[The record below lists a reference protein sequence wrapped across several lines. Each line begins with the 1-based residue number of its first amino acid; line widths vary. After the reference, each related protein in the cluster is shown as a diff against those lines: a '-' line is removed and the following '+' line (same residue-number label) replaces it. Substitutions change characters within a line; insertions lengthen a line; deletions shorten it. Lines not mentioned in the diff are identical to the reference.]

1 MRLLE
6 RGCAWKGGG
15 MSAAFLAQ
23 DWCVPARGVWSRGM
37 EYTVPQFTK
46 TQVDKAGAV
55 LTNPKAWTMAWDIDG
70 ALEIINNHRASHNFP
85 LLVFRVDLT
94 RRAHKVDLSATIA
107 QRIKRLRSIE
117 AKLSRFPTMRLAHMQ
132 DIGGCRAVVRNVR
145 MVRELANV
153 YKKCRT
159 KHRLLRFDDYLK
171 EPRESG
177 YRGIHLIY
185 AYQSSTKPVYNG
197 LKIEIQ
203 LRSRQQHAW
212 ATAVETVDVFTG
224 QALKGGRGTH
234 EWQRFF
240 ALMGT
245 HIAAKERCPAVPD
258 TPSDPINLR
267 DQIEEYVSD
276 LDVFNHLWSYQA
288 TLQTKDVPGA
298 DYYLLELNAERQ
310 ETTIVGYKKNE
321 LKQAQDHYLALE
333 KSIAG
338 QRDKDAVLVSVSS
351 LESLKRAYPNY
362 FADTHV
368 FIQTVT
374 DAIREP
380 QSER

>member
-1 MRLLE
+1 
-6 RGCAWKGGG
+6 
-15 MSAAFLAQ
+15 
-23 DWCVPARGVWSRGM
+23 V

-46 TQVDKAGAV
+46 AQVDKAGAV
-55 LTNPKAWTMAWDIDG
+55 LTNPKAWTMAWDIDS
-70 ALEIINNHRASHNFP
+70 ALDVINNHRASHNFP
-85 LLVFRVDLT
+85 LLVFRMDLA

-117 AKLSRFPTMRLAHMQ
+117 AKLKRFPTMRLSHMQ

-159 KHRLLRFDDYLK
+159 KHKLLRFDDYLNK
-171 EPRESG
+171 PRESG

-185 AYQSSTKPVYNG
+185 AYQSAAKRIYNG
-197 LKIEIQ
+197 HKIEIQ

-212 ATAVETVDVFTG
+212 ATTVETVDVFTG
-224 QALKGGRGTH
+224 QALKGGRGTQ

-245 HIAAKERCPAVPD
+245 YIAAKEGSPSVPD

-267 DQIEEYVSD
+267 DQIQKYVTD

-298 DYYLLELNAERQ
+298 DYYLLELDAEKQ
-310 ETTIVGYKKNE
+310 QTMIIGYKKSE
-321 LKQAQDHYLALE
+321 LDEAQNYYLYLE

-374 DAIREP
+374 DAIGETQSHP
-380 QSER
+380 QS

>member
-1 MRLLE
+1 
-6 RGCAWKGGG
+6 
-15 MSAAFLAQ
+15 
-23 DWCVPARGVWSRGM
+23 V

-46 TQVDKAGAV
+46 SKIDKAGAV
-55 LTNPKAWTMAWDIDG
+55 LTNPKAWTDAWDIDSS
-70 ALEIINNHRASHNFP
+70 LDIINNHRASHNFP
-85 LLVFRVDLT
+85 LLVFRIDLA

-117 AKLSRFPTMRLAHMQ
+117 AKLKRFPTMRLSHMQ
-132 DIGGCRAVVRNVR
+132 DIGGCRAVARNVR
-145 MVRELANV
+145 MVRELANA

-159 KHRLLRFDDYLK
+159 KHKLLRFDDYLK
-171 EPRESG
+171 EPRASG

-185 AYQSSTKPVYNG
+185 AYQSATKPAYNG

-224 QALKGGRGTH
+224 QALKGGRGTQD
-234 EWQRFF
+234 WQRFF

-245 HIAAKERCPAVPD
+245 YIAAKERGTSVPG
-258 TPSDPINLR
+258 TPSDPVNLR
-267 DQIEEYVSD
+267 DQLLKYVAN
-276 LDVFNHLWSYQA
+276 LDVLTHLWSYQA

-298 DYYLLELNAERQ
+298 DYYLLELDAEKQ
-310 ETTIVGYKKNE
+310 QTTIIGYKKNE
-321 LKQAQDHYLALE
+321 LVQAQNHYLYVE

-338 QRDKDAVLVSVSS
+338 QREKDAVLVSVSS

-374 DAIREP
+374 DATEGP
-380 QSER
+380 KSES